1 MTNNHKSI
9 FGIGYRSINVL
20 GFWHSTVDCA
30 SFGFLPEILLL
41 LRVLVPFWLLAS
53 GMNRL

>member
-9 FGIGYRSINVL
+9 FGVGYRSINVL
-20 GFWHSTVDCA
+20 GFWHSTINCA
-30 SFGFLPEILLL
+30 SFGFLPEIPLL
-41 LRVLVPFWLLAS
+41 LRVLVPFWLLAP